1 MLTLN
6 ALFQAEGLDP
16 ERIQLIRHKDAR
28 LKEKTLFDVW
38 YSEREK
44 FEAYQSVQGPKNSFR
59 VGGLVASFVVTTS
72 NETVFVGLYETFG
85 RRQIL
90 EDERLPVLDTPL
102 NQSDY
107 VHDLRLPTDVMRD
120 YVGRLVIE
128 PWKDAINFVQR
139 ASGRDPRIL
148 EIKRVR
154 QDEPFPGLLSFS
166 RRISELAGIFPTWRE
181 RLAEAK
187 GVYLLTFDDG
197 YQYVG
202 SASGAQGFWQRWNEY
217 VQDGTGGNQV
227 LIQDGRDSR
236 RDGTVS
242 ILEFTG
248 SHVTRQEIIVREMVW
263 QTKLGSRAKR
273 LDNV

>member
-107 VHDLRLPTDVMRD
+107 VHDLRLQTDVMRD

-166 RRISELAGIFPTWRE
+166 RRISGLAGIFRRGASVLLRQKAYTYLPLMMAINTWVPRQAL
-181 RLAEAK
+181 R
-187 GVYLLTFDDG
+187 D
-197 YQYVG
+197 
-202 SASGAQGFWQRWNEY
+202 S
-217 VQDGTGGNQV
+217 
-227 LIQDGRDSR
+227 GRDGMSMCR
-236 RDGTVS
+236 MGLAGIRY
-242 ILEFTG
+242 
-248 SHVTRQEIIVREMVW
+248 
-263 QTKLGSRAKR
+263 
-273 LDNV
+273 